1 MKIEFSFKQAGVI
14 PFRKNQGRLEILL
27 ITSRNKKRW
36 IIPKGGIEP
45 HQTAEQAAKQEAFE
59 EAGVL
64 GDLVAKLGSVND
76 EKTIGSFE
84 IIIFALEV
92 TEYLENFLEKN
103 IRERK
108 WFLIH
113 DAIENVGNYDVALE
127 IKKLPEALKKLNF
140 L

>member
-1 MKIEFSFKQAGVI
+1 MKIGFSFKQSGVI
-14 PFRKNQGRLEILL
+14 PFRKIEGRLEILL
-27 ITSRNKKRW
+27 VTSRNGKRW

-64 GDLVAKLGSVND
+64 GNLVAKLGTATD
-76 EKTIGSFE
+76 EKTIGNFE

-92 TEYLENFLEKN
+92 TEFLESFLEKN

-108 WFLIH
+108 WFAIH
-113 DAIENVGNYDVALE
+113 EAVENVGNYDIAIE
-127 IKKLPEALKKLNF
+127 IKKLPETLKKLN
-140 L
+140 LI